1 MAAGKELPS
10 PRAFITWAHRDADWD
25 EDQAERWLAEVRA
38 FAYVL
43 RSLGVDA
50 EIDLFRRSQRGI
62 DWTRYGPKEIA
73 DREWV
78 LVVLSRAWLE
88 RWEGRN
94 APTIGAGA
102 AAEADA
108 LRGIFSK
115 NQRTFRDKVVL
126 IQLPSTADEDLVPLE
141 LHGVQPS
148 ESYRFQGGSSRAPN
162 PHSD

>member
-1 MAAGKELPS
+1 MPS
-10 PRAFITWAHRDADWD
+10 PRAFVTWAHRDPEWD
-25 EDQAERWLAEVRA
+25 DAQATRWREEVRS

-62 DWTRYGPKEIA
+62 DWTRYGPKEIE
-73 DREWV
+73 DRDWV

-88 RWEGRN
+88 RWQGRN
-94 APTIGAGA
+94 LPTIGAGA

-115 NQRTFRDKVVL
+115 NQ
-126 IQLPSTADEDLVPLE
+126 
-141 LHGVQPS
+141 
-148 ESYRFQGGSSRAPN
+148 
-162 PHSD
+162 